1 MEGLVKLI
9 LIFPLEP
16 SNQIYAFDFLNL
28 GIDMIRKGWESVDC
42 QGHLT
47 RISKWKQIQ
56 KVCVLVHDDH
66 DILKENIK
74 DQNLK
79 EFFEYLFDNYEH
91 FTRLIMAKCV
101 VP

>member
-1 MEGLVKLI
+1 MGRSESYI
-9 LIFPLEP
+9 NTI
-16 SNQIYAFDFLNL
+16 I
-28 GIDMIRKGWESVDC
+28 KGWESVDC
-42 QGHLT
+42 QGHLK

-56 KVCVLVHDDH
+56 KVYVLVRDEH

-79 EFFEYLFDNYEH
+79 ELFEDLFDNDEH
-91 FTRLIMAKCV
+91 FARLVVANCV